1 MFCTSCGAS
10 TAGLTFCSNCGA
22 AVAQGATPVQATVQ
36 PVQVAQAASPVYQSS
51 GYTNQGYPA
60 APSGYVQGSPGM
72 SFGDAVSKFFKD
84 YANFKGR
91 SRRSEYWFQYLFMT
105 LVLMGTSVLSAL
117 DMGLTYGIA
126 ALAFLIPSLST
137 ISRRLH
143 DTGKSFGYFFFV
155 LIPIVGWILL
165 IVWLATDSNRG
176 PNQYGNSVKY

>member
-1 MFCTSCGAS
+1 MFCTSCGSS
-10 TAGLTFCSNCGA
+10 TAGLTFCSNCGTA
-22 AVAQGATPVQATVQ
+22 
-36 PVQVAQAASPVYQSS
+36 VAQAAAATQAPAQYAQAAPVANPAYQNA
-51 GYTNQGYPA
+51 GYANQGYA
-60 APSGYVQGSPGM
+60 APSGYVQGSAGM

-91 SRRSEYWFQYLFMT
+91 SRRSEYWYQYLFMT